1 MTSALL
7 TDHYELTMVDAARH
21 SGRASRR
28 SVFEVFT
35 RRLPA
40 GRRYGVVAGTGRLI
54 DEIMNFRFHDTEL
67 EFLDRNQV
75 VSAETLAWLADYR
88 FSGTIRGYRE
98 GEIYFPHSPLLQ
110 VESSFAEACLIE
122 TLVLSV
128 LNHDSAVASA
138 ASRMVQVA
146 GGRPL
151 IEMGSRRTSEHAAWA
166 AARAAFLVGFSHTS
180 NLEAGRRFG
189 IPTLGTAAHAFSLLH
204 DSEQEAFE
212 AQLATLGTDTTLL
225 VDTFDVEKAVERAI
239 AAAGPHLGAVRIDS
253 GDLATV
259 VTQVRQQL
267 DRLGAQSTRIVVT
280 SDLDEYTIAALQ
292 AVAVDAYGVGTS
304 VVTGS
309 GHPAAGLVYKLVSR
323 HDDAGQWVPVQKTST
338 GKTNAGGEKSAYR
351 IIEGGL
357 AREERVIVGTP
368 EDAPGRELMVDWV
381 VDGEPVVKN
390 SDLTAS
396 REHHAAAIAELPAD
410 ALRLTD
416 GEPAIPTRVV

>member
-28 SVFEVFT
+28 SVFEVFS

-54 DEIMNFRFHDTEL
+54 DEILNFRFGDQEL
-67 EFLDRNQV
+67 SFLEKNKV
-75 VSAETLAWLADYR
+75 VSGQTLAWLADYC

-98 GEIYFPHSPLLQ
+98 GEIYFPHSPILQ
-110 VESSFAEACLIE
+110 VESSFEEACLIE

-138 ASRMVQVA
+138 ASRMMQVS

-225 VDTFDVEKAVERAI
+225 VDTFDVEQAVERAI
-239 AAAGPHLGAVRIDS
+239 AVAGPHLGAVRIDS

-259 VTQVRQQL
+259 VTRVREQL
-267 DRLGAQSTRIVVT
+267 DRLGAHSTRIVVT

-323 HDDAGQWVPVQKTST
+323 QDDSGQWVPVQKTST
-338 GKTNAGGEKSAYR
+338 GKTTAGGEKTAHR
-351 IIEGGL
+351 IIEHSV
-357 AREERVIVGTP
+357 ATEERVVVGTP
-368 EDAPGRELMVDWV
+368 ADTLGRPLIVDYVVEGEALASSNDLM
-381 VDGEPVVKN
+381 G
-390 SDLTAS
+390 S
-396 REHHAAAIAELPAD
+396 RAHHNAAMAELPAS
-410 ALRLTD
+410 ALRLAH
-416 GEPAIPTRVV
+416 GEPVIPTVVV